1 MIGKRAPSQTIAI
14 AGAGLIGL
22 SCALELSARGHDI
35 TLFDP
40 RPAEMST
47 GWAAAGMIAPAYE
60 LMLQPGPVDNA
71 FAAFCF
77 ESARLWSS
85 FAKLIKL
92 QTGSPVALSK
102 APTLALARNTQEQ
115 ARLDALADLLR
126 DLGHAC
132 QRVSDRTLQNQHGI
146 SSSVLN
152 GLRLPEDTHVDNRR
166 VIGAVRRYFSV
177 EGRVIA
183 SAVSTRSEMEA
194 LSDKT
199 FDAIIWARG
208 TAETGSKTE
217 VKGQAIS
224 LSPVPGQP
232 SNVLR
237 FGARYIVPKA
247 DRTIIGATT
256 EPDFIGKGIDP
267 SVADLLHEEAARV
280 LPQLASADR
289 LEHWAGF
296 RPLGSAERPFIG
308 PKAGR
313 EFIATAHYRNGVL
326 LAPATAKLIA
336 DQVEGLNYESAY
348 NVFAPAPGHG
358 ATA

>member
-1 MIGKRAPSQTIAI
+1 MTAKRAPSQTIAI

-22 SCALELSARGHDI
+22 SCALELSARGHDV

-60 LMLQPGPVDNA
+60 LMLQPGAVDSA

-77 ESARLWSS
+77 ESAELWSG
-85 FAKLIKL
+85 FAKLIEL
-92 QTGSPVALSK
+92 QTGSPVALSN
-102 APTLALARNTQEQ
+102 APTLALARDMHEQ

-126 DLGHAC
+126 DLSHAS
-132 QRVSDRTLQNQHGI
+132 QRVSGRTLQNQHGL
-146 SSSVLN
+146 SSSVLS
-152 GLRLPEDTHVDNRR
+152 GLRLPDDTHVDNRR
-166 VIGAVRRYFSV
+166 VIGALRRHFSA
-177 EGRVIA
+177 EGRVKA
-183 SAVSTRSEMEA
+183 SAVSSQDEMEA
-194 LSDKT
+194 LTGKT
-199 FDAIIWARG
+199 FDTIIWARG
-208 TAETGSKTE
+208 TSETGSKTE

-232 SNVLR
+232 ANVLR

-256 EPDFIGKGIDP
+256 EPDFKGKGIDP

-280 LPQLASADR
+280 LPQLATANR

-296 RPLGSAERPFIG
+296 RPLGPAERPLVG
-308 PKAGR
+308 PKAAR

-348 NVFAPAPGHG
+348 SLYEPAPAYV
-358 ATA
+358 